1 MNLQFMSTDEQ
12 SLQTNETETPKETTA
27 PFTVSSFNSMN
38 GDNNIIAEIS
48 PAKFDSLVKILS
60 LLDKSQDSIIIQN
73 SSIIQ
78 QYKRGILYAD
88 IKQIFDEKD
97 VNLQILNPKKNIKL
111 LKQFKN
117 NNNIYI
123 IDDNENS
130 RYVLTNGEIK
140 LFLPKQSDET
150 LITVQIPDYSGATEV
165 CDATLDKDSSKT
177 VDGLSADSN
186 YIEYLIQDN
195 SLKAIHIPDT
205 AIYVLNDFIQD
216 PQASKLDETNA
227 DLTLRSEVYLPV
239 IADEYS
245 IQIGKLP
252 DDAYFSYTVCDTGL
266 IKINVFENLDLTT
279 GGNLL
284 L

>member
-1 MNLQFMSTDEQ
+1 MANTSEAPETNASNTTEEVPST
-12 SLQTNETETPKETTA
+12 
-27 PFTVSSFNSMN
+27 PFTVSSFNSIN
-38 GDNNIIAEIS
+38 GDNKILAEIS

-60 LLDKSQDSIIIQN
+60 LLDKSQDAIIIQN

-78 QYKRGILYAD
+78 QYKRGILHAD
-88 IKQIFDEKD
+88 IKEIFDEKE

-123 IDDNENS
+123 IDDDENS

-140 LFLPKQSDET
+140 LFLPKQSSDS
-150 LITVQIPDYSGATEV
+150 LKSVQMPDYSGSSAV
-165 CDATLDKDSSKT
+165 CNATLDKDSSRT
-177 VDGLSADSN
+177 VDGLAADSN
-186 YIEYLIQDN
+186 YIEYLIQDDN
-195 SLKAIHIPDT
+195 LKAIHVPDT
-205 AIYVLNDFIQD
+205 AIYVLNDYIQD

-227 DLTLRSEVYLPV
+227 DLTLRTEVYLPV
-239 IADEYS
+239 VADEYK

-252 DDAYFSYTVCDTGL
+252 DETYFSYTVCDTGL
-266 IKINVFENLDLTT
+266 IKMNVFENLDLTT